1 MPDNPLTPVL
11 VSSLG
16 VVAKSIHK
24 IEIDRNKLSFSIFL
38 LSDYLRPIYFTKRL
52 STNMNSFVTTTSDI
66 IGECLTKER
75 AQMFDDY
82 VDKMNLRKVMPI
94 NRIPKTDI
102 RYTMLQTVPE
112 KEYDESDNTVYV
124 YLWINDNKDYFMVY
138 KNYSFQ
144 LQTLLYIGKTRVH
157 LLAAKIYYIPD
168 DTRQPDSDDLSDY
181 EGDNPSDLYDDTDDD
196 ASSYDSAYD
205 DYYGYKL

>member
-1 MPDNPLTPVL
+1 
-11 VSSLG
+11 
-16 VVAKSIHK
+16 
-24 IEIDRNKLSFSIFL
+24 
-38 LSDYLRPIYFTKRL
+38 
-52 STNMNSFVTTTSDI
+52 MNSSATTTSRI
-66 IGECLTKER
+66 IGECLCKAR
-75 AQMFDDY
+75 QQMFDDY
-82 VDKMNLRKVMPI
+82 VDKMNLRNIMPI

-181 EGDNPSDLYDDTDDD
+181 EGNNPSDLYDTDDD
-196 ASSYDSAYD
+196 ASSYDSVYD

>member
-1 MPDNPLTPVL
+1 MIVPTSGVL
-11 VSSLG
+11 
-16 VVAKSIHK
+16 AKSIPK
-24 IEIDRNKLSFSIFL
+24 IEIDRNKLSFSILL

-52 STNMNSFVTTTSDI
+52 STNMNSSVTTTSHVI
-66 IGECLTKER
+66 NGECLSKARE
-75 AQMFDDY
+75 QMFDDY
-82 VDKMNLRKVMPI
+82 VDKMNLRKLMPI

-112 KEYDESDNTVYV
+112 KEYDEIDNMVYV

-138 KNYSFQ
+138 KNYSIQ
-144 LQTLLYIGKTRVH
+144 LQTLLYIGKTHIH

-181 EGDNPSDLYDDTDDD
+181 EDDNPPDLYDSDDD
-196 ASSYDSAYD
+196 AVHMILYD